1 MAVFRTCGFANC
13 ATLPG
18 CTERTMSVSVMAY
31 RCAKTLIHTTVCSR
45 SDRVSSDILQRDQLC
60 ADVVSRTQCP
70 TRCVS
75 DPTFVARRAAFA
87 TQRQL
92 PYEQL
97 RKRWGPGCSVLL
109 ALRHGLCVGEGLR
122 ETPETH
128 PVGWVRVANIDH
140 SYRAVF
146 QSTVCGVWLYETTQ
160 AQPQTLLTTRTVS

>member
-1 MAVFRTCGFANC
+1 MPHCRDARG
-13 ATLPG
+13 
-18 CTERTMSVSVMAY
+18 TMSVSVMAY
-31 RCAKTLIHTTVCSR
+31 RCAKTLIHTTVCST

-75 DPTFVARRAAFA
+75 EPTFVARRAAFA

-109 ALRHGLCVGEGLR
+109 ALRHGLCVRGEGLR
-122 ETPETH
+122 ETPET
-128 PVGWVRVANIDH
+128 PPSGGLGLQKSIPPIAQFFNRLYV
-140 SYRAVF
+140 
-146 QSTVCGVWLYETTQ
+146 VCGFM
-160 AQPQTLLTTRTVS
+160 TLPGRNPRRF